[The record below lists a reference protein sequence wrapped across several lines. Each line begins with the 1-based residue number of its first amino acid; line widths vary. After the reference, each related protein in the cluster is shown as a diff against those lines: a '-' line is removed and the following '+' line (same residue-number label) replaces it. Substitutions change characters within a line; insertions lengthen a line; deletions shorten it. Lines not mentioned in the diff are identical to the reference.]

1 MEDGRLCISA
11 EAPARILGTDG
22 SAHSAQGRPVHSPD
36 VADRPRCRENVT
48 IRPSEATL
56 NDFNRRHRASP
67 LIAVLALLA
76 ALVLAATATAA
87 TNPKATGSVIGGHNA
102 TIAQYPSL
110 AYIEGVQATAGYAC
124 TGTVVAPR
132 VILTAGHCVEDIES
146 GSIVEPGR
154 IAVATGISN
163 LTKIPDANISQV
175 VQVLAYPNFD
185 PTKLQGDA
193 GLLILAAP
201 VAAPPIA
208 LANPADAALYGA
220 GDELTIAGWGIDD
233 RNTGHAPNQ
242 LQAGEVPVED
252 AARCKRGTRRFYP
265 FFDPTRQVCALDIPG
280 FKITSCHGDSGGPAI
295 ALRPDGTPVEIGVTS
310 LGDGT
315 CNPSSPA
322 VFTRVDQI
330 DTWVQSW
337 IAAVELGAPAP
348 KVVIPKSHL
357 PTLTRER
364 AEELSA
370 YGLEEA
376 FGPKFAHGHEPRI
389 LCNRKSKARLKCG
402 VTWYQGANDYFGST
416 TVFYAIKHNVVL
428 AGFHFTVHWV
438 NDRCYFHSGHRAACK
453 VQTKR
458 G

>member
-1 MEDGRLCISA
+1 MNA
-11 EAPARILGTDG
+11 ARHGARST
-22 SAHSAQGRPVHSPD
+22 
-36 VADRPRCRENVT
+36 
-48 IRPSEATL
+48 ATL
-56 NDFNRRHRASP
+56 
-67 LIAVLALLA
+67 LIALTLLA
-76 ALVLAATATAA
+76 SLVVAATATAA
-87 TNPKATGSVIGGHNA
+87 SNPKATASVIGGHNA

-124 TGTVVAPR
+124 TGSVVAPR

-146 GSIVEPGR
+146 SSIVEPGE
-154 IAVATGISN
+154 IAVATGVSN
-163 LTKIPDANISQV
+163 LTKIPKANISEV

-208 LANPADAALYGA
+208 LATSADAALYNP
-220 GDELTIAGWGIDD
+220 GDELTIAGWGIDN
-233 RNTGHAPNQ
+233 RSTGHAPNQ
-242 LQAGEVPVED
+242 LQAATVPVEE

-265 FFDPTRQVCALDIPG
+265 FFDPTRQVCTLDIPG
-280 FKITSCHGDSGGPAI
+280 FKVTTCHGDSGGPAI
-295 ALRPDGTPVEIGVTS
+295 ATRTDGTPVEIGVTS

-315 CNPSSPA
+315 CNPSSPG

-330 DTWVQSW
+330 STWVQSW
-337 IAAVELGAPAP
+337 INAVELGAPAP
-348 KVVIPKSHL
+348 AVVIPKSHL

-376 FGPKFAHGHEPRI
+376 FGPKFIHAQEPRI
-389 LCNRKSKARLKCG
+389 NCNRQSKSRLKCG
-402 VTWYQGANDYFGST
+402 VSWFQGANDYFGST
-416 TVFYAIKHNVVL
+416 TVFYAIRHNVVL
-428 AGFHFTVHWV
+428 AAFHFNVHWV
-438 NDRCYFHSGHRAACK
+438 NDQCYFHSGHRDTCP
-453 VQTKR
+453 VQTKN

>member
-1 MEDGRLCISA
+1 
-11 EAPARILGTDG
+11 
-22 SAHSAQGRPVHSPD
+22 
-36 VADRPRCRENVT
+36 
-48 IRPSEATL
+48 
-56 NDFNRRHRASP
+56 
-67 LIAVLALLA
+67 LIAALALLA
-76 ALVLAATATAA
+76 SLVVVAAATAAQQPRGSGSPA
-87 TNPKATGSVIGGHNA
+87 SNPKATGSVIGGHNA
-102 TIAQYPSL
+102 MIAQYPSL

-146 GSIVEPGR
+146 NSIVEPAE
-154 IAVATGISN
+154 IAVATGVSN
-163 LTKIPDANISQV
+163 LTKIPPANISAV

-208 LANPADAALYGA
+208 MATGADAALYEP

-242 LQAGEVPVED
+242 LQAATVPVEE

-265 FFDPTRQVCALDIPG
+265 FFDPSRQVCALDIPG
-280 FKITSCHGDSGGPAI
+280 FKITTCHGDSGGPAI
-295 ALRPDGTPVEIGVTS
+295 ATRPDGTPVEVGVTS
-310 LGDGT
+310 LGDGS
-315 CNPSSPA
+315 CNPSSPG

-330 DTWVQSW
+330 STWVQSW
-337 IAAVELGAPAP
+337 INAVELGAPAP
-348 KVVIPKSHL
+348 KVVVPKSHL

-364 AEELSA
+364 AEEISA
-370 YGLEEA
+370 IGLEEA
-376 FGPKFAHGHEPRI
+376 FGPKFLHAQEPSI
-389 LCNRKSKARLKCG
+389 HCDRKSKARLQCG
-402 VTWYQGANDYFGST
+402 VTWFQGVDDYFGTT
-416 TVFYAIKHNVVL
+416 TVAYAIRKNVVL
-428 AGFHFTVHWV
+428 AVFHFQVQWV
-438 NDRCYFHSGHRAACK
+438 DDQCYFHSGHRASCK